1 MTVILIIL
9 ALVFSIISGISKAIL
24 DLSSDGKFKNPKL
37 NKDNSWKNKYKNN
50 DFKQG
55 AKFFGSTTLF
65 VALTDIWHLSGLI
78 FRLSFA
84 TVFLSIGILTTY
96 SNWYWFMLLCYP
108 FSMSVFH
115 IFYTYKI
122 INK

>member
-1 MTVILIIL
+1 MTVIFIIL
-9 ALVFSIISGISKAIL
+9 ALVFSIISGISKAVC

-55 AKFFGSTTLF
+55 AKFLGSTTIF
-65 VALTDIWHLSGLI
+65 VALTDIWHLSGLV

-84 TVFLSIGILTTY
+84 IVFLCIGILTKY